1 MSSQKS
7 QQIAPMLQK
16 YETWRK
22 SVSDHMNEHLEY
34 TRILADITEVEQLI
48 EKDGNSDIKDLESE
62 LQSAQ
67 SKVDEK
73 KEVAAELQQL
83 LTAVS
88 QWHIIFI

>member
-1 MSSQKS
+1 
-7 QQIAPMLQK
+7 MLQK

-22 SVSDHMNEHLEY
+22 SVSEHINEHLEY
-34 TRILADITEVEQLI
+34 TRLLADITEIEQLI
-48 EKDGNSDIKDLESE
+48 EKDGNSEVQDLEAE

-73 KEVAAELQQL
+73 KEVASELQQL

-88 QWHIIFI
+88 ESGIIIFKSSQFIH

>member
-1 MSSQKS
+1 M
-7 QQIAPMLQK
+7 
-16 YETWRK
+16 
-22 SVSDHMNEHLEY
+22 SDHMNEHLEY

-88 QWHIIFI
+88 Q